1 MPPEITSNRALG
13 STVASSREAS
23 DGTAALAVAIVAPD
37 GSHVDGGASAIGEVT
52 DAAVAGDNDGTLEAK
67 LRYLNKVLAD
77 VWDSVNHVLK
87 TSASL
92 TGGGGDGALLDG
104 ADSGIKATIFDYTN
118 SNPLSV
124 RLTDT
129 NGDYVS
135 PSGASATGAPH
146 HFVAAA
152 TTNARSV
159 KASAGTVY
167 RVSILNVADYPV
179 YLKFHNTAG
188 VPTAGAGVVRT
199 VGVQAGT
206 QVVLD
211 LGAGEAFA
219 TGIGVTLV
227 KDITDAGTTA
237 VAASDAVVD
246 IDYA

>member
-1 MPPEITSNRALG
+1 
-13 STVASSREAS
+13 VASSND
-23 DGTAALAVAIVAPD
+23 DGLGNVGDEKTL
-37 GSHVDGGASAIGEVT
+37 
-52 DAAVAGDNDGTLEAK
+52 GDNAGTVSAK
-67 LRYLNKVLAD
+67 LRALSTVLND
-77 VWDSVNHVLK
+77 VWDSTNHVLK

-135 PSGASATGAPH
+135 PSGASATAAPH

-159 KASAGTVY
+159 KGSAGTLY
-167 RVSILNVADYPV
+167 RASIFNVADYPV

-206 QVVLD
+206 HVVVD